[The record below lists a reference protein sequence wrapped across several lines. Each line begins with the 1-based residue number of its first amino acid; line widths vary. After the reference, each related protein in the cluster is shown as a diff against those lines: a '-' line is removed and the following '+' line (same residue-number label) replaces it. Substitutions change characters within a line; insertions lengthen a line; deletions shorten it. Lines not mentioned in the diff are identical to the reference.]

1 MAKVAQI
8 NPKTFI
14 KKSMESGFAGIK
26 QDTFEILI
34 TFTKYSDVASLPD
47 RKIGLL
53 LKEEAL
59 QGWMDKD
66 DEH

>member
-1 MAKVAQI
+1 MIKVLNIAYGLALVY
-8 NPKTFI
+8 F
-14 KKSMESGFAGIK
+14 
-26 QDTFEILI
+26 LI
-34 TFTKYSDVASLPD
+34 FRLILPD